1 MSRVCEVSG
10 KRTQWGNQVTRRGLP
25 KAKGGVGLKTTGIT
39 RRSFKPNI
47 QIVRVL
53 LPNGGL
59 RRMKLATSV
68 IKKGEITVR
77 MNGRMVKVPLVKAP
91 RGRQREWLAQQRTAG
106 AAGTAGAA
114 TAATAT
120 KAAKPAAKPAPKP

>member
-10 KRTQWGNQVTRRGLP
+10 KRTQWGKKITRRGLA

-39 RRSFKPNI
+39 RRSFRPNL

-59 RRMKLATSV
+59 RRMKLAASV
-68 IKKGEITVR
+68 IKKGEVTVR
-77 MNGRMVKVPLVKAP
+77 MDGRMVTVPLVKAP
-91 RGRQREWLAQQRTAG
+91 HGRQREWLAKNRAEKG
-106 AAGTAGAA
+106 G
-114 TAATAT
+114 
-120 KAAKPAAKPAPKP
+120 